1 MDDDTSLAVVT
12 AEELLLLLLVLVFVL
27 LLVFAFVSF
36 RCWLEFW
43 LEFADVVATAGAE
56 ENNDNT
62 PPIKKHNLLL
72 IVDIFVVAVSSAF
85 ESEFSDDVEQAN
97 VVLFELGEDDGTV
110 EVIQVLP
117 DDEVLKFNRMPGQQ
131 QKHINLNLIV

>member
-12 AEELLLLLLVLVFVL
+12 AEELLLLLILVFVV
-27 LLVFAFVSF
+27 LLVFVFVSF
-36 RCWLEFW
+36 LCWLEFW
-43 LEFADVVATAGAE
+43 LEFADVTTAGAE

-62 PPIKKHNLLL
+62 PPIKKHNLLFV
-72 IVDIFVVAVSSAF
+72 VDIVVVVPSAF
-85 ESEFSDDVEQAN
+85 EWEFSDDVEQAN
-97 VVLFELGEDDGTV
+97 VVLFELGEDGTV